1 MSKSVF
7 LITDSLWFFLSAVWG
22 GAKLADVLELIGIPK
37 LTRVTKSGGKHVE
50 FVSIDKCK
58 VMNMACMFYLKI
70 LNSFILPY

>member
-1 MSKSVF
+1 
-7 LITDSLWFFLSAVWG
+7 
-22 GAKLADVLELIGIPK
+22 LADVLELIGIPK
-37 LTRVTKSGGKHVE
+37 LKRVTKSGGKHVE